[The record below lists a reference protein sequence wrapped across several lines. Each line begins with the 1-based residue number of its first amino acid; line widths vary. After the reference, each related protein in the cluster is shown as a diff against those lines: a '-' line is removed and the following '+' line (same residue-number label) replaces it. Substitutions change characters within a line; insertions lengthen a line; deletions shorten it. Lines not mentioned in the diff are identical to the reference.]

1 LAKLVYFEPNPP
13 TDCKD
18 SINEEEMEQIAG
30 GKLHFIKFEVATKLD
45 ELINFIR
52 GIDSSTHLLKK
63 VRL

>member
-45 ELINFIR
+45 ELIHFIR
-52 GIDSSTHLLKK
+52 GRGTH
-63 VRL
+63 